1 MKRRYS
7 AGDLK
12 IENIPG
18 GLHRDEVEEIK
29 AFNEGVLRSENT

>member
-18 GLHRDEVEEIK
+18 GLNRDE
-29 AFNEGVLRSENT
+29 